1 MKRSSPQRIQDIKE
15 SVAKIIAN
23 VENITEDEFYGN
35 DVLYSAI
42 LRWLE
47 IIGEASKYVDEQ
59 IKKQFPE
66 IPWKRMAAMRD
77 VTIHDYAE
85 LLQKRIW
92 ETIQQDIPLLKKEL
106 DKIITSE

>member
-15 SVAKIIAN
+15 SVAKIIAS

-47 IIGEASKYVDEQ
+47 IIGEASKYVDEH
-59 IKKQFPE
+59 IKKQSPE

-92 ETIQQDIPLLKKEL
+92 ETIQHDIPLLKKEL
-106 DKIITSE
+106 DKISTSE